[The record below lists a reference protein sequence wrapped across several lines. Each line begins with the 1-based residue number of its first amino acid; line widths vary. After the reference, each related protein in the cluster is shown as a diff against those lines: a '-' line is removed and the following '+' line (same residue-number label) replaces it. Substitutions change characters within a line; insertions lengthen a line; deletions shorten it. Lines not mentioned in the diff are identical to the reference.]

1 MKCDAIE
8 KREGERREAEGREH
22 KEETTFLEDQ
32 VKKLKQQ
39 LEQFLQPTKK
49 A

>member
-1 MKCDAIE
+1 MKCEAIE
-8 KREGERREAEGREH
+8 KREAERREAESKEHRE
-22 KEETTFLEDQ
+22 EATYLEDQ